1 MRFATAR
8 KFLIETAASAIHL
21 STAVSAAARSSEPS
35 VAIAAVLA
43 RIARRFRKVGMVLG
57 LSVAACQSP
66 ATPPKE
72 APAVQLPVTTEA
84 KPDESPRLLGDF
96 NVTFYYVT
104 SEDEV
109 EASRKAKAEKLA
121 AKAAAAQAL
130 IASYAGNAAN
140 DNENSEENSVLAS
153 ALTPIEPA
161 EPELVH
167 VYGPECES
175 LAEVSREFAAALT
188 LQGTGKLRDGRVI
201 NVWGKCS
208 CERSP
213 CFKITENQWGTGG
226 GGRPLQP
233 FRTVAVD
240 PKVIKLGTLLYVPIL
255 DGRTMPGRAPWGG
268 FVHDGCVIAD
278 DTGGGIDGNQ
288 LDLFV
293 GRKGYYLGVSG
304 SAGSHSWAKHVPVY
318 DGASRCQREG
328 RKVTRKSGSI

>member
-8 KFLIETAASAIHL
+8 NLIETAADKVTEL
-21 STAVSAAARSSEPS
+21 FD
-35 VAIAAVLA
+35 
-43 RIARRFRKVGMVLG
+43 RIARGFREIGFVLG
-57 LSVAACQSP
+57 LGAFTLAACQPESTQRKAEP
-66 ATPPKE
+66 E
-72 APAVQLPVTTEA
+72 VQLPVAETEV
-84 KPDESPRLLGDF
+84 KVDDSPKLLGDF
-96 NVTFYYVT
+96 NITFYYVT
-104 SEDEV
+104 TEDEV
-109 EASRKAKAEKLA
+109 EATRKAKAEKQV
-121 AKAAAAQAL
+121 AKQAAAAAL
-130 IASYAGNAAN
+130 ISSFTVMPAN
-140 DNENSEENSVLAS
+140 DNERSETELVNGLQPAALA
-153 ALTPIEPA
+153 A
-161 EPELVH
+161 PELVH
-167 VYGPECES
+167 VYAPDCEPV
-175 LAEVSREFAAALT
+175 AEVSREFASALT

-240 PKVIKLGTLLYVPIL
+240 PRVVKLRTLLYVPIL
-255 DGRTMPGRAPWGG
+255 DGRTMPGRPPWGG

-304 SAGSHSWAKHVPVY
+304 SAGSHAWAKHVPVY
-318 DGASRCQREG
+318 DGASRCERNG
-328 RKVTRKSGSI
+328 RKVTRKSGAS